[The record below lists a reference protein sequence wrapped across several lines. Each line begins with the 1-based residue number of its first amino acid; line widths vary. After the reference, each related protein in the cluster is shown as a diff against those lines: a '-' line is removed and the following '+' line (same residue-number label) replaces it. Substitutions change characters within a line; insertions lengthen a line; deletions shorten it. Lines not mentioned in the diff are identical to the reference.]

1 MMVRRQIFHTL
12 SQYIMALW
20 ILVATL
26 FVACSAHAE
35 FSASELQLLAYE
47 FFSWRASQQPSTHD
61 DVNRVQRPDGWT
73 PDWSPQALQHYDARW
88 REFLDRLSKLDRTG
102 WTVADSVDF
111 LLLRSAILRVDHER
125 NVVRSPQRDP
135 DFYVQQTLGSV
146 YELILEPPP
155 FLEER
160 ARNLVIRLESIPATL
175 QHARSNLIECVA
187 PFASNT
193 IATLAQIESQLA
205 TFSQELRLL
214 LPEAIRPRFVDAVQ
228 KASDELVK
236 YREWL
241 RASLPRTTTT
251 FAIGKQA
258 YDRYLKRVALM
269 PYTSDEILQMGRWEW
284 ERAVAFEQFEA
295 LRNKGLAQPPLFATV
310 DEQIAQQTRNEERIR
325 MFLVEKEILDVPK
338 WMGRYRNVRMPA
350 FLAPLRWL
358 GVADDLTSIGRIG
371 HDASKYILD
380 PSPTLPFFAL
390 SMAIDP
396 RPIIV
401 HEGIPGHFFQLVLS
415 GSNPRITRR
424 YYIDSGPIEGIGF
437 YAEEMM
443 LQHGLFDDR
452 PRTREII
459 YRFMR
464 LRALRVEVDVK
475 LARGEFTISD
485 AARYLAQRVPM
496 DEATAQEEAAWFAAG
511 PGQAITYQIG
521 KMQIIKLIADAQTT
535 LGERFDLRALHNYVW
550 RNGNVPIALL
560 RWEYLG
566 LRDEISTLF

>member
-1 MMVRRQIFHTL
+1 MIVRRIISSHAEQIMTFR
-12 SQYIMALW
+12 
-20 ILVATL
+20 ILVVTAL
-26 FVACSAHAE
+26 VACSAQAQL
-35 FSASELQLLAYE
+35 SASELQLLAYE

-73 PDWSPQALQHYDARW
+73 PDWSPQALQRYDARW
-88 REFLDRLSKLDRTG
+88 REFLDRLSKLDRIG

-111 LLLRSAILRVDHER
+111 LLLRSAILRVDHEL
-125 NVVRSPQRDP
+125 NVVRSPRRDP

-146 YELILEPPP
+146 YELLLQPPP

-160 ARNLVIRLESIPATL
+160 ARNLVLRLESIPTTL
-175 QHARSNLIECVA
+175 QHARSNLTECVA
-187 PFASNT
+187 PFTSTTVAS
-193 IATLAQIESQLA
+193 LAQIEAQLA
-205 TFSQELRLL
+205 TFSQELRFL
-214 LPEAIRPRFVDAVQ
+214 LPEALRPRFVDAVQ

-236 YREWL
+236 YRAWL
-241 RASLPRTTTT
+241 HTALPRMTTT

-258 YDRYLKRVALM
+258 YDRYLKRIALI
-269 PYTSDEILQMGRWEW
+269 PYTSDEVLQMGQWEW

-295 LRNKGLAQPPLFATV
+295 LRNKGLPHPPLFASME
-310 DEQIAQQTRNEERIR
+310 EQIAQQARDEQRIR
-325 MFLVEKEILDVPK
+325 AFLVEKGILDVPP

-350 FLAPLRWL
+350 YLAPLRWL
-358 GVADDLTSIGRIG
+358 GVADDLTSVARIG
-371 HDASKYILD
+371 QDASKYILD
-380 PSPTLPFFAL
+380 PSPELPFFAL

-401 HEGIPGHFFQLVLS
+401 HEGVPGHFFQLVLS
-415 GSNPRITRR
+415 WSNPRITRR
-424 YYIDSGPIEGIGF
+424 HYIDSGPIEGIGF

-443 LQHGLFDDR
+443 LQHGLFDDQ

-464 LRALRVEVDVK
+464 LRALRVEVDVR
-475 LARGEFTISD
+475 LARGEFTIQD

-496 DEATAQEEAAWFAAG
+496 DQATAQEEAAWFAAG

-535 LGERFDLRALHNYVW
+535 QGDRFDLRTLHNYLW
-550 RNGNVPIALL
+550 LNGNVPIALL

-566 LRDEISTLF
+566 LRDEISKLF